1 MECVWREKIVISS
14 LQNMFI
20 RYATHM
26 RGLSLSFLL
35 ILIQAS
41 SCTIRVTGRIGQNVT
56 LPCMYDAQTEGGN
69 SFCWGHEQVPL
80 FKCSNLVL
88 SSKNG
93 NVVFRKSP
101 KYQLLGRVAE
111 GDFSLTVLD
120 AQRSDA
126 GVYGCRVEVPGLFN
140 DQKVNTELIIEEAPV
155 EQPVTTSDA
164 TTKEILTPAPND
176 REVRE
181 STMEKSVTD
190 KEISETFQGVGNI
203 GRMAVIFFLTIII
216 ILVLI
221 IRRTVLSKEKLQR
234 TTFTDENIYESVS
247 MVR

>member
-140 DQKVNTELIIEEAPV
+140 DQKVNTELIIEE
-155 EQPVTTSDA
+155 
-164 TTKEILTPAPND
+164 EILTPAPND

-221 IRRTVLSKEKLQR
+221 IPGRTVLSKEKLQR